1 MCGFTPR
8 LQTSPPQHRLA
19 GRSLSEG
26 CGDLAP
32 WSRGPLASGNGTR
45 GWRNNHGDMGT
56 PWECMPVPRVIS
68 LRQRAHDTTAGPLYI
83 SLSSF
88 PPKPAQLNRTT
99 SRLQT
104 SPPQYRLAGR
114 SLSEGCGDL
123 APWSRGPLASGNG
136 TRGWRNNHGDS
147 GTPWLCMPGPRIM
160 FLRQRAPTTPQDP
173 QLIS

>member
-114 SLSEGCGDL
+114 SPNRSCGATTHVPGALWRPETVPGGGGTTMGILGPHGC
-123 APWSRGPLASGNG
+123 A
-136 TRGWRNNHGDS
+136 
-147 GTPWLCMPGPRIM
+147 C
-160 FLRQRAPTTPQDP
+160 QDP
-173 QLIS
+173 E